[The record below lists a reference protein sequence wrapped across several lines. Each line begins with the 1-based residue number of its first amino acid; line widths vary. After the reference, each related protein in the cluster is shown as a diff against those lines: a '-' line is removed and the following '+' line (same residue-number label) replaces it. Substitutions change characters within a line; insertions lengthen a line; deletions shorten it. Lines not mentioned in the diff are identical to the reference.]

1 MDTDF
6 EAAPAPAQQAYLT
19 MLAIDALLAFMGS
32 VEKLADAAAGPGG
45 ALPPQPGRGAGTGAC
60 AWLGRGGAVRAGSCG
75 AGAGHPL
82 RQLA

>member
-32 VEKLADAAAGPGG
+32 VEKLADAAAEPGG
-45 ALPPQPGRGAGTGAC
+45 ALPPPPSRGAGTSAC
-60 AWLGRGGAVRAGSCG
+60 VWAVAG
-75 AGAGHPL
+75 P
-82 RQLA
+82 